1 MKVSI
6 VIPIYHVEKYIER
19 CVLSVLSQ
27 DYRPLEVV
35 FVDDC
40 SNDKSLELARQVI
53 TEHGGEQIE
62 FQYIKH
68 SENQGLGAA
77 RNTGIRASKGDYL
90 YFLDSDDELKEN
102 SISVLV
108 NQHKKYPQSE
118 MVHGRMVLVDG
129 TDYHHISVYRKM
141 EYIEGN
147 NNIRKYHYSLNGS
160 FPDSACDKLVK
171 KEFVVDNNLF
181 FKKGILF
188 EDTHWLGRAVKKLQ
202 FVSFVNVPTY
212 IRFVNPNS
220 IMTSLKIEKEVKN
233 HGIILKDFLSSL
245 DEPCYNEQLF
255 TYFRKFLIYYGP
267 SKGGYGYNE
276 LYTIFKKEFF
286 YRRFYKL
293 SLLLLM
299 YRMKWFFLPTDK
311 VKARLR
317 GYMYSEINRF
327 YESIR

>member
-6 VIPIYHVEKYIER
+6 IIPVYHVEKYIER
-19 CVLSVLSQ
+19 CVMSVLKQ

-35 FVDDC
+35 FVDDF
-40 SNDKSLELARQVI
+40 SDDRSMDIAKRTISEY
-53 TEHGGEQIE
+53 GESQIE

-68 SENQGLGAA
+68 SENQGQGAA

-129 TDYHHISVYRKM
+129 TDYHHISVYREM

-160 FPDSACDKLVK
+160 FPDSACDILVK
-171 KEFVVDNNLF
+171 KKFVVDNNLF

-220 IMTSLKIEKEVKN
+220 TMTSLTIEKEVKN
-233 HGIILKDFLSSL
+233 CGIILKDFLSSL
-245 DEPCYNEQLF
+245 DEPYYNEQLF
-255 TYFRKFLIYYGP
+255 TYFRKFLIYYDA
-267 SKGGYGYNE
+267 SNGGYGYNE

-286 YRRFYKL
+286 QRHFYKL
-293 SLLLLM
+293 WMFLLM
-299 YRMKWFFLPTDK
+299 YRIKWPLLSEEK
-311 VKARLR
+311 IKSRLR
-317 GYMYSEINRF
+317 GYMYAEINKFWNQR
-327 YESIR
+327 